1 LRKKKLN
8 WVEPDPII
16 FLWTGLGPN
25 IRLGHNW
32 PSHEQCS
39 PLFTDYV
46 NSGEQGGE
54 MKQKKKK
61 GRGKG
66 WPAVAATIGCT
77 TGGDKRRRW
86 WFAVA
91 ATSSLSFYF
100 FFFVLLVFRP
110 LSLFFF
116 SFFFSF
122 LSVLS
127 PFPSLLPSS
136 LLVMLSPSVFIGKI
150 GEREAGAATVLSP
163 QKLPEEHISSLF
175 SNTWKALG
183 KVGRHLFEREMAVER
198 SRWKQGNKSSLPC
211 FLHVQGKKKTY
222 GVVQNGTVLGLF
234 F

>member
-1 LRKKKLN
+1 MN

-61 GRGKG
+61 RKREGLTCGGCNHWLYYWRRQAAALVVRG
-66 WPAVAATIGCT
+66 GCNL
-77 TGGDKRRRW
+77 
-86 WFAVA
+86 F
-91 ATSSLSFYF
+91 SLF
-100 FFFVLLVFRP
+100 
-110 LSLFFF
+110 LFFF
-116 SFFFSF
+116 LCSFSLQTTLPLLLFFFFSF

-198 SRWKQGNKSSLPC
+198 SR
-211 FLHVQGKKKTY
+211 
-222 GVVQNGTVLGLF
+222 
-234 F
+234 